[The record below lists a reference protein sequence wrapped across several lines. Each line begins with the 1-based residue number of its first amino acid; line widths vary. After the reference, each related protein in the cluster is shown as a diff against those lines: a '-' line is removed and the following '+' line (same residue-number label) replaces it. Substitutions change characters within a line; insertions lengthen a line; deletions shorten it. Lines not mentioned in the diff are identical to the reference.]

1 MPCKREKYIEVMGE
15 KEKFEIVDLCEKL
28 LLSLAYASYD
38 VFATLPKILD
48 VVLSISLGNGTIIK
62 TNFEVDQPM
71 WIDYGMQILL
81 GRDRLGEMVEKR
93 SEILTKTLI
102 LNQLPFIKSKI
113 TKKML
118 IELLET
124 LRKEGHLKMKLVSG
138 LIQIFKPLIER
149 IASELD
155 TLELGYTGE
164 GFVSIVLERLIIFF
178 EKIID
183 KKLSEKLMDIIE
195 TINANPE
202 TMIGLGE
209 DQSSRSVLDLAIK
222 CEANQLQNQ
231 LIIDVSSFFRKVSLK
246 IEAKI
251 KHWIFM
257 TTSIGPVVTLTAD
270 TQEQQH

>member
-113 TKKML
+113 TKKNANRA
-118 IELLET
+118 T
-124 LRKEGHLKMKLVSG
+124 KNPKEGRA
-138 LIQIFKPLIER
+138 FKNEI
-149 IASELD
+149 SF
-155 TLELGYTGE
+155 
-164 GFVSIVLERLIIFF
+164 GFNSNF
-178 EKIID
+178 
-183 KKLSEKLMDIIE
+183 
-195 TINANPE
+195 
-202 TMIGLGE
+202 
-209 DQSSRSVLDLAIK
+209 
-222 CEANQLQNQ
+222 
-231 LIIDVSSFFRKVSLK
+231 
-246 IEAKI
+246 
-251 KHWIFM
+251 
-257 TTSIGPVVTLTAD
+257 
-270 TQEQQH
+270 

>member
-1 MPCKREKYIEVMGE
+1 MPCKREKYIEFMGE

-113 TKKML
+113 TKK
-118 IELLET
+118 T
-124 LRKEGHLKMKLVSG
+124 GNRATRNPKEGRAVKNN
-138 LIQIFKPLIER
+138 I
-149 IASELD
+149 
-155 TLELGYTGE
+155 
-164 GFVSIVLERLIIFF
+164 
-178 EKIID
+178 
-183 KKLSEKLMDIIE
+183 
-195 TINANPE
+195 
-202 TMIGLGE
+202 
-209 DQSSRSVLDLAIK
+209 
-222 CEANQLQNQ
+222 
-231 LIIDVSSFFRKVSLK
+231 SFRFN
-246 IEAKI
+246 
-251 KHWIFM
+251 
-257 TTSIGPVVTLTAD
+257 
-270 TQEQQH
+270 

>member
-48 VVLSISLGNGTIIK
+48 AVLSISLGNGTIIK

-113 TKKML
+113 TKKNANRA
-118 IELLET
+118 T
-124 LRKEGHLKMKLVSG
+124 KNPKEGRA
-138 LIQIFKPLIER
+138 FKNEI
-149 IASELD
+149 
-155 TLELGYTGE
+155 
-164 GFVSIVLERLIIFF
+164 
-178 EKIID
+178 
-183 KKLSEKLMDIIE
+183 
-195 TINANPE
+195 
-202 TMIGLGE
+202 
-209 DQSSRSVLDLAIK
+209 
-222 CEANQLQNQ
+222 
-231 LIIDVSSFFRKVSLK
+231 SFKV
-246 IEAKI
+246 
-251 KHWIFM
+251 IFM
-257 TTSIGPVVTLTAD
+257 QFQVF
-270 TQEQQH
+270 